1 MIHSCC
7 SMSHTQKGDVSPLG
21 ERAAG
26 IAFFFHLESF
36 ASLSS
41 SKQIGRFL
49 PLLLGDVNY
58 LSSKVTSQRPTYEC
72 IIFKHLLHFE
82 WNKLNAF

>member
-26 IAFFFHLESF
+26 IAFFFTWNPLHPSVVLNKLVDF
-36 ASLSS
+36 
-41 SKQIGRFL
+41 FL
-49 PLLLGDVNY
+49 GLGDVNY
-58 LSSKVTSQRPTYEC
+58 FSSKVTSQRGQHMNVSFLSICC
-72 IIFKHLLHFE
+72 I
-82 WNKLNAF
+82 LNRTD